1 MAVSKCKECG
11 RTVIRLSWNQLR
23 TAAECKQKRFLRV
36 TGVRKAA
43 QDQRLFLPGSVTDRV
58 VRQWLKDD
66 PARNVGV
73 MPDMVNATIDSVR
86 EEILARGE
94 RITWKQDLA
103 DRENVRKD
111 CIEAVTKIEPLL
123 LKHVVPFEYEA
134 DFRFDAPLRI
144 PRPDGTKE
152 TLTLIGFMDILVR
165 DDAGEYHVFD
175 VKHTR
180 DSSYWRKTVGQLTFY
195 DLATRLI
202 FGKNTKSTGLLQP
215 LCPKPVHPYEVTDDL
230 RLQMYQRI
238 VGVANDIWNEDNT
251 PRADNKICGY
261 CEVKS
266 ACEKFAPVLKDG
278 KKRVGF

>member
-11 RTVIRLSWNQLR
+11 RTVIRLSWSQLR

-43 QDQRLFLPGSVTDRV
+43 QDQRLFLPGNVTDRV

-152 TLTLIGFMDILVR
+152 TLTLIGLMDILVR
-165 DDAGEYHVFD
+165 SCEGLFSFLRDPSSVLLKNTEFLEWLKTEKFD
-175 VKHTR
+175 VAFTHM
-180 DSSYWRKTVGQLTFY
+180 YNF
-195 DLATRLI
+195 
-202 FGKNTKSTGLLQP
+202 
-215 LCPKPVHPYEVTDDL
+215 CPIGIIHVTSKPTHPF
-230 RLQMYQRI
+230 
-238 VGVANDIWNEDNT
+238 
-251 PRADNKICGY
+251 P
-261 CEVKS
+261 
-266 ACEKFAPVLKDG
+266 
-278 KKRVGF
+278 